1 VDETSQVPHK
11 ERGPSAQIQPPAAC
25 CPRQDRER
33 VDNEALAIKAFRKV
47 GYGQTVSRID
57 VKSHRL
63 WLEEDP
69 RVKPGERAIGVK
81 QSRLFHRS
89 QVEVMTEAEKKE
101 AQAKLAA
108 KTADKLPKV
117 SPITEQAP
125 QAKAS
130 RRPRPARSSRSAA
143 K

>member
-1 VDETSQVPHK
+1 VAEALAKRPDT
-11 ERGPSAQIQPPAAC
+11 AARSVL
-25 CPRQDRER
+25 PKADRER
-33 VDNEALAIKAFRKV
+33 ADYEALAIKAFRKV

-57 VKSHRL
+57 VKSYRL

-69 RVKPGERAIGVK
+69 RVKPGEHAIGVK

-89 QVEVMTEAEKKE
+89 QVEAMTEAEKKE

-117 SPITEQAP
+117 SPIKEQAP

-130 RRPRPARSSRSAA
+130 KAA
-143 K
+143 KTREVIPISGEVTSGD

>member
-1 VDETSQVPHK
+1 VAEALAKRPDT
-11 ERGPSAQIQPPAAC
+11 AARSVL
-25 CPRQDRER
+25 PKADRER
-33 VDNEALAIKAFRKV
+33 VDYEALAIKAFRKV

-57 VKSHRL
+57 VKSHRF

-89 QVEVMTEAEKKE
+89 QVEVMTEAEKKA

-130 RRPRPARSSRSAA
+130 KAA
-143 K
+143 KTRKVIPISGEVTSGD